1 MHEDVTLSKSSI
13 MLLTQLVR
21 RQGKKHWELQIL
33 IMFYLSIRMTV
44 KKEDVLVSCYKS
56 KKLLDIC
63 RHRLI
68 LFDQIYYKFSIV
80 STQNRQRYWETSYFI
95 LPAWPLKMGI
105 LNLALTFLSGGIK
118 KQIRRSLL
126 NIYIVNQ
133 MRSFIQIID
142 LLTFEIKY
150 KLAVIYKEQ

>member
-133 MRSFIQIID
+133 MRSFIPIID